1 MLQKL
6 RDKTSGWI
14 ATAVLGL
21 LIIPFAFV
29 GVNEYMTGGTD
40 DAVAK
45 VEAPPTW
52 WKSAPNW
59 WPVSLLWQHEEVTLE
74 EFRTRF
80 EQARQQQRQTMG
92 ENFDPREFETAENK
106 LLVLD
111 QLIDQKVMQLNAKRS
126 GIAVSNAAVR
136 ESIANEPA
144 FQVDGKFDA
153 ARYTTLL
160 SSQVPAL
167 TPVLFEQQE
176 RDRLQMALIPRGIG
190 ESEFVTGKEMDRLIK
205 LLGETRDVTIVALKA
220 PEAGADANA
229 AAVSDAQ
236 IKAWY
241 DAHPADYKQGES
253 VTLEYVDVDG
263 SAAPNAPAAPVDE
276 AALRARYEQEKS
288 RFMSAEQRLASHIL
302 ISVPAGADAAT
313 QKAAEQKVAALA
325 AQAKQ
330 PGADFAALAKANSQD
345 PGSKDSGGD
354 LGWVDR
360 GVMVKPFEDAL
371 FAMKAGEIS
380 GPVKTDFGYHVL
392 QLREIKPG
400 QGKSFEEVRDVLVRE
415 QAEADGEKV
424 YNDLAGRMVNEV
436 LKNPTALGP
445 AARSVGLPVQRIGPF
460 SRATASGIAANP
472 AVLRAAFSDSLVQ
485 DGTVSDPIEI
495 GPKHSVFIRVLQHTP
510 EQAQPLAQVRDA
522 VIAAIRADRAAKA
535 AEKAADA
542 ILARIAKGETL
553 QAIAAADKLQTAE
566 LPGIPR
572 GAPMP
577 SPEINAAIFATQK
590 PAAGKVSTG
599 KAKMGDGN
607 YAVFV
612 VNKVTEGDLAKITP
626 EQRTQLQQQVVQ
638 MDGASDVAAYVAALR
653 KQYKITRKED
663 RL

>member
-59 WPVSLLWQHEEVTLE
+59 WPVSMLWQHEEVTLE
-74 EFRTRF
+74 EFRIRF
-80 EQARQQQRQTMG
+80 EQARQQQRQAMG

-167 TPVLFEQQE
+167 TPVLFQQQE

-205 LLGETRDVTIVALKA
+205 LLGETRDVTIAALKA
-220 PEAGADANA
+220 PEASVDT

-302 ISVPAGADAAT
+302 INVPAGADAAT

-380 GPVKTDFGYHVL
+380 GPIKTDFGYHVL

-400 QGKSFEEVRDVLVRE
+400 QGKSFEEVRDVLARE

-495 GPKHSVFIRVLQHTP
+495 TPKHSVFIRVLQHTP

-553 QAIAAADKLQTAE
+553 QAIAAADKLQTGE

-590 PAAGKVSTG
+590 SAAGKVSTG
-599 KAKMGDGN
+599 KARMEDGN

-612 VNKVTEGDLAKITP
+612 VNKVNEGDLTKITP

>member
-14 ATAVLGL
+14 ATIVLGL

-29 GVNEYMTGGTD
+29 GVNEYMGGGTD
-40 DAVAK
+40 NAVAK

-59 WPVSLLWQHEEVTLE
+59 WPVSMLWQHEEVTLE
-74 EFRTRF
+74 EFRARF
-80 EQARQQQRQTMG
+80 EQARQQQRQAMG

-153 ARYTTLL
+153 TRYTTLL

-176 RDRLQMALIPRGIG
+176 RDRLQMALIPQGIG
-190 ESEFVTGKEMDRLIK
+190 ESEFVTTKEMDRLIK
-205 LLGETRDVTIVALKA
+205 LLGETRDVTIAALKA
-220 PEAGADANA
+220 PEAGTDANA

-263 SAAPNAPAAPVDE
+263 SAAPTAPAAPVDE

-302 ISVPAGADAAT
+302 ISVPADADAAT

-345 PGSKDSGGD
+345 PGSKDNGGD

-400 QGKSFEEVRDVLVRE
+400 QGKSFEEVRDVLARE
-415 QAEADGEKV
+415 QAEADGERV

-445 AARSVGLPVQRIGPF
+445 AAKSVGLPVQRIGPF

-522 VIAAIRADRAAKA
+522 VIAAIRTDRAAKA

-553 QAIAAADKLQTAE
+553 QAIAAADKLQTGE

-590 PAAGKVSTG
+590 PAAGKVSAG
-599 KAKMGDGN
+599 KAQMGDGN

-612 VNKVTEGDLAKITP
+612 VNKVIEGDLAKITP

>member
-21 LIIPFAFV
+21 LIVPFAFV

-40 DAVAK
+40 NAVAK

-59 WPVSLLWQHEEVTLE
+59 WPVSLLWQHEEVTQE
-74 EFRTRF
+74 EFRARF
-80 EQARQQQRQTMG
+80 EQARQQQRQTLG
-92 ENFDPREFETAENK
+92 ENFDPREFETPENK

-126 GIAVSNAAVR
+126 GIAVSNEAVR
-136 ESIANEPA
+136 QSIATEPA
-144 FQVDGKFDA
+144 FQVGGKFDA

-160 SSQVPAL
+160 SSQSPPL
-167 TPVLFEQQE
+167 TPLTFEQQE
-176 RDRLQMALIPRGIG
+176 RDRLQMALIPQGIG

-205 LLGETRDVTIVALKA
+205 LLGETRDITIAALKA
-220 PEAGADANA
+220 PEAGADT

-236 IKAWY
+236 IKTWY

-263 SAAPNAPAAPVDE
+263 SAAPAASAPVDE

-288 RFMSAEQRLASHIL
+288 RFMTGEQRLASHIL
-302 ISVPAGADAAT
+302 ISVPADADAAA
-313 QKAAEQKVAALA
+313 QKAAEQKIAALA
-325 AQAKQ
+325 AQAKA

-360 GVMVKPFEDAL
+360 GVMVKPFDDAL

-400 QGKSFEEVRDVLVRE
+400 QGKSFEEVRDVLARE
-415 QAEADGEKV
+415 QAEADGERV
-424 YNDLAGRMVNEV
+424 YNDLAGRIVNEV
-436 LKNPTALGP
+436 LKNPTALAP
-445 AARSVGLPVQRIGPF
+445 AAKSVGLPVQRIGPF

-522 VIAAIRADRAAKA
+522 VIAAVRADRAAKA

-542 ILARIAKGETL
+542 VLARIAKGETL
-553 QAIAAADKLQTAE
+553 QAIAAADKLQTGE

-577 SPEINAAIFATQK
+577 SPEINAAIFAAQR
-590 PAAGKVSTG
+590 PAAGKASAA
-599 KAKMGDGN
+599 KARMEDGN
-607 YAVFV
+607 YVVFV
-612 VNKVTEGDLAKITP
+612 VNKVNEGDLAKITP
-626 EQRTQLQQQVVQ
+626 EQRVQLQQQVTQ
-638 MDGASDVAAYVAALR
+638 MGGAGNVASYVAALR

-663 RL
+663 KL

>member
-1 MLQKL
+1 MLQTL

-14 ATAVLGL
+14 ATIVLGL

-29 GVNEYMTGGTD
+29 GVNEYMGGGTD
-40 DAVAK
+40 NAVAK

-59 WPVSLLWQHEEVTLE
+59 WPVSMLWQHEEVTQE
-74 EFRTRF
+74 EFRARF
-80 EQARQQQRQTMG
+80 EQARQQQRQALG
-92 ENFDPREFETAENK
+92 ENFDPREFETQENK

-126 GIAVSNAAVR
+126 GIAVSNEAVR
-136 ESIANEPA
+136 QSIAKEPA

-153 ARYTTLL
+153 ARYTSLL
-160 SSQVPAL
+160 ASQVPAL
-167 TPVLFEQQE
+167 TPVAFEQQE
-176 RDRLQMALIPRGIG
+176 RDRLQMALIPQGIG
-190 ESEFVTGKEMDRLIK
+190 ESGFVTTKEMDRLIK
-205 LLGETRDVTIVALKA
+205 LLGETRDVSIAALKA
-220 PEAGADANA
+220 PEAGADT

-253 VTLEYVDVDG
+253 VTLEYVDVD
-263 SAAPNAPAAPVDE
+263 AATLSPTAAPVDE
-276 AALRARYEQEKS
+276 AALRKRYEQEKS

-302 ISVPAGADAAT
+302 IMVPADANAAA
-313 QKAAEQKVAALA
+313 QKAAEQKAAALS

-345 PGSKDSGGD
+345 DGSKNNGGE
-354 LGWVDR
+354 LPWVARD
-360 GVMVKPFEDAL
+360 GTMTKPFEDAM
-371 FAMKAGEIS
+371 FSMQPGEIS
-380 GPVKTDFGYHVL
+380 GPIKTEFGYHVL

-400 QGKSFEEVRDVLVRE
+400 QGKSFEEVRDVLARE
-415 QAEADGEKV
+415 QADSEGERA
-424 YNDLAGRMVNEV
+424 YNDLAGRVVNEV
-436 LKNPTALGP
+436 LKNPTSLAP
-445 AARSVGLPVQRIGPF
+445 AAKAVGLPVQRIGPF

-495 GPKHSVFIRVLQHTP
+495 GPKHAVFIRVLQHTP
-510 EQAQPLAQVRDA
+510 EQAQPIAQVRDA

-542 ILARIAKGETL
+542 VLARIAKGETL
-553 QAIAAADKLQTAE
+553 QAIAAADKLQTGE

-590 PAAGKVSTG
+590 PAAGKASAG
-599 KAKMGDGN
+599 KARMEDGN
-607 YAVFV
+607 YVVFV

-626 EQRTQLQQQVVQ
+626 EQRMQLQQQVAQ
-638 MDGASDVAAYVAALR
+638 MGAAGDVASYVGALR
-653 KQYKITRKED
+653 KQYKITRRED
-663 RL
+663 KL

>member
-21 LIIPFAFV
+21 LIVPFAFV
-29 GVNEYMTGGTD
+29 GVNEYMGGGTD
-40 DAVAK
+40 NAVAK

-52 WKSAPNW
+52 WKSAPGW
-59 WPVSLLWQHEEVTLE
+59 WPVSMLWQHEEVTQE
-74 EFRTRF
+74 QFRTGF
-80 EQARQQQRQTMG
+80 EQARQQQRQALG
-92 ENFDPREFETAENK
+92 ENFDPREFETQENK

-126 GIAVSNAAVR
+126 GIAVSNEAVR
-136 ESIANEPA
+136 QSIAKEPA

-167 TPVLFEQQE
+167 TPVAFEQQE
-176 RDRLQMALIPRGIG
+176 RDRLQMALIPQGIG
-190 ESEFVTGKEMDRLIK
+190 ESGFVTSKEMDRLIK
-205 LLGETRDVTIVALKA
+205 LLGETRDVSIAALKA
-220 PEAGADANA
+220 PEAGADT
-229 AAVSDAQ
+229 AVAEAQ

-253 VTLEYVDVDG
+253 VTLEYLDVD
-263 SAAPNAPAAPVDE
+263 AATLSPSDAPVDE
-276 AALRARYEQEKS
+276 AALRKRYEQEKS
-288 RFMSAEQRLASHIL
+288 RFMSGEQRLASHIL
-302 ISVPAGADAAT
+302 ISVPAGADAAA
-313 QKAAEQKVAALA
+313 QKAAEQKAAALA

-360 GVMVKPFEDAL
+360 GAMVKPFDDAL

-400 QGKSFEEVRDVLVRE
+400 QGKSFEEVRDVLARE
-415 QAEADGEKV
+415 QADSAGERA
-424 YNDLAGRMVNEV
+424 YNDLAGRVVNEV
-436 LKNPTALGP
+436 LKNPTSLAP
-445 AARSVGLPVQRIGPF
+445 AAKAVGLPVQRIGPF

-495 GPKHSVFIRVLQHTP
+495 GPKRAVFIRVLQHTP
-510 EQAQPLAQVRDA
+510 EQAQPIAQVRDA

-542 ILARIAKGETL
+542 ILARIGKGETL
-553 QAIAAADKLQTAE
+553 QAIAVADKLQTAE
-566 LPGIPR
+566 LPGIAR

-577 SPEINAAIFATQK
+577 SPEINAAIFATPK

-599 KAKMGDGN
+599 KARMQDGN

-612 VNKVTEGDLAKITP
+612 VNKVTEGDLAMITP
-626 EQRTQLQQQVVQ
+626 EQRMQLQQQMVQ
-638 MDGASDVAAYVAALR
+638 MGAASDVASYVGALR
-653 KQYKITRKED
+653 KQYKITRRED
-663 RL
+663 KL